1 MEKNVAKKKK
11 STFGKVCSIIV
22 DILVIPVIVLAFI
35 CTILTFSAKA
45 NNQVPQIFGKSIVTV
60 LTESMEPEYKV
71 GDVLII
77 NKVNNLDTLKIGDNI
92 AFYAPIWLGSPFT
105 TTLDNGEKV
114 SNVIYHQIVD
124 IIYPKD
130 GQGNPV
136 RHFVCRGT
144 NLSAPE
150 YTYVGEGNGNYK
162 KEIVGETEK
171 YVISQGTG
179 DYDIVL
185 ENMPPQTNGDNIT
198 TGNVG
203 NSSMSTMQ
211 YITDEY
217 VVGVYNSSLS
227 PALGGFIKFSSSS
240 LGLLCMVVIPAA
252 LMTVFVIFGLIKE
265 VKESKEE
272 EEEDQLVL
280 EGNMSALKETS
291 LKAKQ
296 EAEAESAKE
305 KQVALDAKTEEAE
318 IDIQSVIGG
327 VVGAKSETSAKEE
340 NSKQTKLQSGE
351 AAAEKVNTA
360 KVVASKPTKSV
371 TTKTTTK
378 TQSAT
383 KADVES
389 AKQTS
394 KPVTKT
400 LVKTAPKSTEAKVEA
415 KSETKAVAS
424 KPATAKP
431 VATTP
436 KVLASA
442 AKAEVA
448 KPATKVKT
456 APSAA
461 KPPVKKAPAKKDN

>member
-1 MEKNVAKKKK
+1 MEKNTTKKKK

-22 DILVIPVIVLAFI
+22 DILVIPVIVLAFV
-35 CTILTFSAKA
+35 CTIITFSAKA

-77 NKVNNLDTLKIGDNI
+77 NKVSNLDTLKIGDNI

-162 KEIVGETEK
+162 KEMVGETEK

-198 TGNVG
+198 TGNVN

-227 PALGGFIKFSSSS
+227 PAIGGFIKFSSSS

-272 EEEDQLVL
+272 EAEDQLVL

-296 EAEAESAKE
+296 EAEAEEKE
-305 KQVALDAKTEEAE
+305 KQVVKETKSEGTE
-318 IDIQSVIGG
+318 IDVQSVIGG
-327 VVGAKSETSAKEE
+327 VVGSKPENLAKEE
-340 NSKQTKLQSGE
+340 QKPKSKS
-351 AAAEKVNTA
+351 AA
-360 KVVASKPTKSV
+360 KVPIEK
-371 TTKTTTK
+371 
-378 TQSAT
+378 
-383 KADVES
+383 
-389 AKQTS
+389 
-394 KPVTKT
+394 
-400 LVKTAPKSTEAKVEA
+400 TEAKQPTISKTTKPAASKTTIEATAKTPVKQPTKTEA
-415 KSETKAVAS
+415 KPTAKPAVAKS
-424 KPATAKP
+424 VAAKP
-431 VATTP
+431 VAP
-436 KVLASA
+436 NAVKPA
-442 AKAEVA
+442 AKTSVA
-448 KPATKVKT
+448 KPQTEAKATP
-456 APSAA
+456 AAA